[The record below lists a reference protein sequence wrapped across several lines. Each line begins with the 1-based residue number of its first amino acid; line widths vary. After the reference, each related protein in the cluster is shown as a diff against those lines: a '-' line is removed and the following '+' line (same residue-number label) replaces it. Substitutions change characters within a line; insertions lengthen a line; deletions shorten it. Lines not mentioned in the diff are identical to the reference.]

1 MKVSLV
7 VCETDRLNAESARAT
22 SNWQRNRVAVVNLGD
37 LRFGDGQVLGGGHA
51 IIGGKGVAAAKV
63 VIDGLA
69 TDGCDGEPVHRSLVG
84 ETLLRMNR
92 RGGALEFSLSDRDE
106 CSRFG
111 ERT

>member
-1 MKVSLV
+1 MQVSLV

-37 LRFGDGQVLGGGHA
+37 LWCGDGQVLGGGHA

-69 TDGCDGEPVHRSLVG
+69 ADGCDGEPVHRIPCRRNTSAY
-84 ETLLRMNR
+84 ESTR
-92 RGGALEFSLSDRDE
+92 RGFGVFS
-106 CSRFG
+106 
-111 ERT
+111 